1 MEKNDLHTFW
11 KLCAFVILFPPPQ
24 ASRGQEEA
32 WVHVV
37 LRPCGV
43 QATSLLPLTPRFI
56 AQSGVCGPASS
67 RGMECSP
74 TVCLGELLLF
84 TLRLC

>member
-11 KLCAFVILFPPPQ
+11 KLCASVSPVSSSS
-24 ASRGQEEA
+24 ATWGQEEA

-43 QATSLLPLTPRFI
+43 QATSLLPLTSRFS
-56 AQSGVCGPASS
+56 AHSGVCGPVSS

-74 TVCLGELLLF
+74 TVCLGGLLLF
-84 TLRLC
+84 TLWYC